1 MVWNHRSFFRTREH
15 GTKSVNERHAGIL
28 DAAAKGDTAKVLAIV
43 LGAGA
48 DPRAVQAVNSQG
60 CTAVWLAASHGNTE
74 TVLALV
80 NECHAD
86 VKTANK
92 DGITPILIAACNG
105 HTTTVRALVNE
116 CGADATEY

>member
-1 MVWNHRSFFRTREH
+1 MVSS
-15 GTKSVNERHAGIL
+15 KRHAEIL
-28 DAAAKGDTAKVLAIV
+28 DAAAKGDTANVLSLV

-48 DPRAVQAVNSQG
+48 DPRVVQAVDNQG

-74 TVLALV
+74 TVRALV

-86 VKTANK
+86 VKTDNK

>member
-1 MVWNHRSFFRTREH
+1 MVSS
-15 GTKSVNERHAGIL
+15 KRHAEIL
-28 DAAAKGDTAKVLAIV
+28 DAVAKVILDKAAKGDTANVRSLV

-48 DPRAVQAVNSQG
+48 DPRVVQAVDNQG

-74 TVLALV
+74 TVRTLV

-86 VKTANK
+86 VKTDNK